1 MLLDGASG
9 LLLVLGISVVLNV
22 VVFMYFRN
30 KTTALENKVDVMF
43 NIVQEHAAI
52 NQRQQQQQMSSSM
65 NEQESMEQ
73 HSGNVEENND
83 VDGASLLS
91 QPSDENPNLISVSDD
106 EESDEDSDEDSDDDT
121 DDDSE
126 DEEMKNTVIEN
137 EPNNDI
143 LSNGEV
149 ISIEN
154 NNLENNNDV
163 VDLNVE
169 ESVNEPVETI
179 NQPVS
184 VDQEDSDDSEDSD
197 DDSDDSDEEDEHGSG
212 EPLVIISNNDE
223 GSDDTKKLLNI
234 DDIEE
239 VLDTP
244 EENPTTVQKLPELPP
259 NLKKMTVQ
267 QLKEVVMQRFPD
279 KNEEDVGKMKKKD
292 LLSILKG

>member
-52 NQRQQQQQMSSSM
+52 NQRQQQQQQMADPM
-65 NEQESMEQ
+65 NEQETTNQS
-73 HSGNVEENND
+73 EENND
-83 VDGASLLS
+83 VDEASLVT

-106 EESDEDSDEDSDDDT
+106 ESDDDSDDS

-126 DEEMKNTVIEN
+126 DESDEELENTVIEN
-137 EPNNDI
+137 QGNNDI

-149 ISIEN
+149 ISID
-154 NNLENNNDV
+154 NNLESSADV
-163 VDLNVE
+163 VELNVE
-169 ESVNEPVETI
+169 ANANEPLANTIESVTI
-179 NQPVS
+179 
-184 VDQEDSDDSEDSD
+184 DQEDSDDDDSDD
-197 DDSDDSDEEDEHGSG
+197 DDSDDSDDSDDEGEHGTG
-212 EPLVIISNNDE
+212 EPIVIMKNNDE
-223 GSDDTKKLLNI
+223 SSDDTKKLLDI

-239 VLDTP
+239 VLDTQP
-244 EENPTTVQKLPELPP
+244 ENPTVVEKLPELPP

-267 QLKEVVMQRFPD
+267 QLKELVTQRFPD
-279 KNEEDVGKMKKKD
+279 KQEDDVGKMKKKE
-292 LLSILKG
+292 LLSLLKG

>member
-52 NQRQQQQQMSSSM
+52 NQRQQQMSSSM
-65 NEQESMEQ
+65 NEQETMEQ
-73 HSGNVEENND
+73 HSGSVEENND

-106 EESDEDSDEDSDDDT
+106 EDSDEDSDEESDDDT

-126 DEEMKNTVIEN
+126 DKEMKNTVIEN

-154 NNLENNNDV
+154 NNLENNNNV
-163 VDLNVE
+163 VDLNVD
-169 ESVNEPVETI
+169 ESVSEPVKTI

-197 DDSDDSDEEDEHGSG
+197 EDSDDSDEEDEHGSG
-212 EPLVIISNNDE
+212 EPLVIINNNDD

-244 EENPTTVQKLPELPP
+244 DENPTTVEKLPELPP

-279 KNEEDVGKMKKKD
+279 RNEEDVGKMKKKE
-292 LLSILKG
+292 LLSLLEG